1 MAIVDFFLKLDGID
15 GESKDDKYKDHIE
28 VDSWSW
34 GQTNSSSGH
43 SGGGHGAGKVSAQDF
58 HFVMKVNKATPKLIL
73 ACAEG
78 HHIPNATLIARKA
91 GKGQQDFLKYKFT
104 DVFVSSFQTGGAGHG
119 DTIPLDQISLGYV
132 KMEIE
137 YKEQQ
142 KDGSLGGPVKTGYD
156 YQANKKLA

>member
-1 MAIVDFFLKLDGID
+1 MAVVDFFLKLNGID

-28 VDSWSW
+28 LESWSW
-34 GQTNSSSGH
+34 GETNASSGH
-43 SGGGHGAGKVSAQDF
+43 TGGGHGSGKVSAQDF

-78 HHIPNATLIARKA
+78 HHIPDATLIARKA

-104 DVFVSSFQTGGAGHG
+104 DVFVSSYQTGGAASG
-119 DTIPLDQISLGYV
+119 DTLPLDQISLGYT

-137 YKEQQ
+137 YKEQKQ
-142 KDGSLGGPVKTGYD
+142 DGSLGGAVKNWYN
-156 YQANKKLA
+156 YQTQKGG